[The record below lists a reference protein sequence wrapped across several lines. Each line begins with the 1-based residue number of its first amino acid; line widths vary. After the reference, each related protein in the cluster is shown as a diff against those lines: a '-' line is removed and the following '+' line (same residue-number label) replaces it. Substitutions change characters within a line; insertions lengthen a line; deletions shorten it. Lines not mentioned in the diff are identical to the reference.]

1 MTAEQ
6 LKSEL
11 VGHPIQWKS
20 KTQLGVTTYKPDGTI
35 EATVDGDKATY
46 KGTWS
51 IKDNKMC
58 EKFGKENVQRSI
70 RLEVRNTPRGPEHL
84 RWNGACFSFGHQ
96 AAYVPPGFSRNGKSA

>member
-1 MTAEQ
+1 MKAITVSGLIMLAFASGAYAATMTAEQ

-11 VGHPIQWKS
+11 VGHPIHWKS
-20 KTQLGVTTYKPDGTI
+20 KTQSGITTYKPDGTI

-58 EKFGKENVQRSI
+58 EKFGKEKCATINS
-70 RLEVRNTPRGPEHL
+70 LGGKKYSK
-84 RWNGACFSFGHQ
+84 GAGTFT
-96 AAYVPPGFSRNGKSA
+96 VE